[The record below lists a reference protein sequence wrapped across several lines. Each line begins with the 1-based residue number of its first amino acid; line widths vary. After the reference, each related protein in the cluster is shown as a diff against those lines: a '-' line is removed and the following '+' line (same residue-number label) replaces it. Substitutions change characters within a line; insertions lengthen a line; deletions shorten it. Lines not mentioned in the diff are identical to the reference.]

1 MKNTRLIIIKSK
13 LMYLFTNAYYIVKVR
28 LLSCAIIYSKMVNKS
43 GLLLDLGSGA
53 SPYNNLYHSD
63 VDVVTLEYNS
73 ERKPNVVADAH
84 FLPFKEESFDY
95 ITSFEVLEHV
105 KDPNKVVSEINRVLK
120 DSGTCAISVPMTWGL
135 HYEPHDYR
143 RFTIHGL
150 KKLLNENGFEIQL
163 TRKIGGLYSFFF
175 ARNLDIFYTFIRKLP
190 VINKVPY
197 RGHFL
202 AIIFSPLSLFLS
214 LSCYLLDRL
223 AKDDAIGWFVIFNK
237 NSS

>member
-63 VDVVTLEYNS
+63 VDIVTLEYNAD
-73 ERKPNVVADAH
+73 RKPNVVADAH
-84 FLPFKEESFDY
+84 FLPFKEASFDY

-120 DSGTCAISVPMTWGL
+120 DSGTCAISVPMTW
-135 HYEPHDYR
+135 
-143 RFTIHGL
+143 
-150 KKLLNENGFEIQL
+150 
-163 TRKIGGLYSFFF
+163 
-175 ARNLDIFYTFIRKLP
+175 
-190 VINKVPY
+190 
-197 RGHFL
+197 
-202 AIIFSPLSLFLS
+202 
-214 LSCYLLDRL
+214 
-223 AKDDAIGWFVIFNK
+223 
-237 NSS
+237 